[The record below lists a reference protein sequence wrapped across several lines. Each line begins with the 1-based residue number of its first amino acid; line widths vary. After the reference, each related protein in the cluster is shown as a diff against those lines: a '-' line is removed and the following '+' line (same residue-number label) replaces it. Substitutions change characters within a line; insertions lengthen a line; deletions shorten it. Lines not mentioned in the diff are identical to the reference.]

1 MKKLLILIAVITGN
15 AIFAQNSI
23 DNVLNGIEQNNTVLK
38 ALKETVEAQKLEN
51 ATGIYLPNPE
61 VEFNYL
67 WGNPNNIGNRNDIS
81 VRQTFDFPTVTG
93 MKKKISGQRN
103 ILLELQYRAERMDVL
118 LQARKQCLDLIYYN
132 ALKQEL
138 VRRLEHAV
146 TLADGYKTRLD
157 NGDANILEYN
167 KAQLNLAT
175 VKGEMASVETERQS
189 ILAELRRLNGG
200 VDVAL
205 NDSEYEAVTLPVDF
219 DEWFA
224 QIAQSN
230 PTLEYVRQEVEIAK
244 SRIALNKAMSLPVFS
259 AGFMREKVVG
269 EAYQGISF
277 SVSIPLWENKNRTRQ
292 ARAALKADEAKQID
306 IRLQFC
312 EYLRNLYERTKNLQS
327 TTLEYSQSLSSL
339 DNTTLLKKALDA
351 GEISLLDYI
360 VELGLY
366 YNTINLKLNA
376 EREFQKTL
384 AEMMKFNDERF
395 ER

>member
-1 MKKLLILIAVITGN
+1 MKNLLILIAMITGN

-23 DNVLNGIEQNNTVLK
+23 DNVLNGIEQNNTTLK

-81 VRQTFDFPTVTG
+81 VRQTFDLPTVTG
-93 MKKKISGQRN
+93 VKKKISDQRN
-103 ILLELQYRAERMDVL
+103 SLIELQYRAERLDIL
-118 LQARKQCLDLIYYN
+118 LQARKYCLDLIYYN

-138 VRRLEHAV
+138 VRRLEYAV

-167 KAQLNLAT
+167 KAQMNLAT
-175 VKGEMASVETERQS
+175 VKGEMANVETERQS
-189 ILAELRRLNGG
+189 ILAELKRLNGG
-200 VDVAL
+200 VAVAL
-205 NDSEYEAVTLPVDF
+205 NDSKYEAVTLPVDF

-244 SRIALNKAMSLPVFS
+244 SQITLNKSMSLPTFS

-277 SVSIPLWENKNRTRQ
+277 GISIPLWENKNRVRQ
-292 ARAALKADEAKQID
+292 ARAALKANEAKQSD
-306 IRLQFC
+306 TRLQFC
-312 EYLRNLYERTKNLQS
+312 EYLRNIYERAKNLQS
-327 TTLEYSQSLSSL
+327 TALVYSQSLSSF
-339 DNTTLLKKALDA
+339 DNTALLKKALDA

-360 VELGLY
+360 IELGLY
-366 YNTINLKLNA
+366 YNNINLKLNA

-384 AEMMKFNDERF
+384 AEMLRIEKL
-395 ER
+395 